1 MSEGCPGSKTMDF
14 SEKDEQAEETGEIN
28 RDNQRQSQLKQWP
41 IQLHLVS
48 PEAPYFQE
56 KDILLAAD
64 CVPFALAD
72 FHKDYL
78 KGKSLAI
85 ACPKLDSEQEIYVDK
100 IAALIDDS
108 KINTLTV
115 MIMKVPC
122 CMGLTQIAKSG
133 VDKATRKIPIKQ
145 VVVDVAGG
153 QILSED
159 WI

>member
-1 MSEGCPGSKTMDF
+1 MSEGCPGSQTMDF
-14 SEKDEQAEETGEIN
+14 SEEDAQAEETGE
-28 RDNQRQSQLKQWP
+28 RLSQLKQWP

-56 KDILLAAD
+56 KDILLVAD

-85 ACPKLDSEQEIYVDK
+85 GCPKLDSEQEIYIDK

-122 CMGLTQIAKSG
+122 CMGLTHIAKSG
-133 VDKATRKIPIKQ
+133 SDKATRKIPIKQ

>member
-1 MSEGCPGSKTMDF
+1 MSDCCPGSRTMDF
-14 SEKDEQAEETGEIN
+14 SEKDEQAEETGA
-28 RDNQRQSQLKQWP
+28 RQSQLKQWP

-48 PEAPYFQE
+48 PQAPYFQE
-56 KDILLAAD
+56 RDILLVAD

-100 IAALIDDS
+100 ITALIDDS

-122 CMGLTQIAKSG
+122 CMGLTHIAKSG
-133 VDKATRKIPIKQ
+133 AEKAARKIPIKQ

-153 QILSED
+153 QILSEE
-159 WI
+159 WV

>member
-1 MSEGCPGSKTMDF
+1 MSDGCPGSQTMDF
-14 SEKDEQAEETGEIN
+14 SEKDEQAEETGA
-28 RDNQRQSQLKQWP
+28 RQSQLKQWP
-41 IQLHLVS
+41 IQMHLVS
-48 PEAPYFQE
+48 PKAPYFQE
-56 KDILLAAD
+56 KDVLLAAD

-85 ACPKLDSEQEIYVDK
+85 ACPKLDQQQEIYTEK
-100 IAALIDDS
+100 IKDLIDES

-115 MIMKVPC
+115 MIMQVPC
-122 CMGLTQIAKSG
+122 CMGLTQLAKAG
-133 VDKATRKIPIKQ
+133 ADQATRKIPIKQ
-145 VVVDVAGG
+145 VVVSVEGG

>member
-1 MSEGCPGSKTMDF
+1 MGDCCPSSQTMDF
-14 SEKDEQAEETGEIN
+14 SEEDAQAEETGA
-28 RDNQRQSQLKQWP
+28 RQSQQKQWP

-56 KDILLAAD
+56 KDILLVAD

-85 ACPKLDSEQEIYVDK
+85 ACPKLDSEQEIYIDK

-122 CMGLTQIAKSG
+122 CMGLTHIAKSG
-133 VDKATRKIPIKQ
+133 SDKATRKIPIKQ

>member
-1 MSEGCPGSKTMDF
+1 MGEGCPGSQTMDF
-14 SEKDEQAEETGEIN
+14 SEENEQAEETGA
-28 RDNQRQSQLKQWP
+28 RQSQLKQWP

-56 KDILLAAD
+56 KDILIVAD

-85 ACPKLDSEQEIYVDK
+85 GCPKLDSEQEIYVDK
-100 IAALIDDS
+100 IAALIDDA

-122 CMGLTQIAKSG
+122 CMGLTHIAQSG

>member
-1 MSEGCPGSKTMDF
+1 MSDCCPGSKTMDF
-14 SEKDEQAEETGEIN
+14 NENDAQGENETGE
-28 RDNQRQSQLKQWP
+28 RQSQLRQWP

-48 PEAPYFQE
+48 PQAPYFQE

-100 IAALIDDS
+100 IASLIDDA
-108 KINTLTV
+108 KINTLSV
-115 MIMKVPC
+115 IIMQVPC
-122 CMGLTQIAKSG
+122 CMGL
-133 VDKATRKIPIKQ
+133 
-145 VVVDVAGG
+145 
-153 QILSED
+153 
-159 WI
+159 

>member
-1 MSEGCPGSKTMDF
+1 MGEGCPSSQTMDF
-14 SEKDEQAEETGEIN
+14 SDDDSQVDETGA
-28 RDNQRQSQLKQWP
+28 RQSQLKQWP

-56 KDILLAAD
+56 KDILLVAD

-85 ACPKLDSEQEIYVDK
+85 ACPKLDSEQEIYIDK

-122 CMGLTQIAKSG
+122 CMGLTHIAKSG
-133 VDKATRKIPIKQ
+133 SDKATRKIPIKQ

>member
-1 MSEGCPGSKTMDF
+1 MGEGCPGSQTMDF
-14 SEKDEQAEETGEIN
+14 SEENEQAEETGA
-28 RDNQRQSQLKQWP
+28 RQSQLKQWP

-56 KDILLAAD
+56 KDILLVAD

-85 ACPKLDSEQEIYVDK
+85 GCPKLDSEQEIYVDK
-100 IAALIDDS
+100 IAALIDDA

-122 CMGLTQIAKSG
+122 CMGLTHIAQSG

-153 QILSED
+153 QILSDD

>member
-14 SEKDEQAEETGEIN
+14 SEKDEQAEETGA
-28 RDNQRQSQLKQWP
+28 RQSQLKQWP

-56 KDILLAAD
+56 KDILLVAD

-100 IAALIDDS
+100 IAALIDES

-115 MIMKVPC
+115 MIMQVPC
-122 CMGLTQIAKSG
+122 CMGLTQIAKAG
-133 VDKATRKIPIKQ
+133 ADKATRKIPIKQ
-145 VVVDVAGG
+145 IVVDVAAG
-153 QILSED
+153 QILSEE
-159 WI
+159 WV

>member
-1 MSEGCPGSKTMDF
+1 MSEGCPGSQTMDF
-14 SEKDEQAEETGEIN
+14 SEENEQAEETGV
-28 RDNQRQSQLKQWP
+28 RQSQLKQWP

-56 KDILLAAD
+56 KDILLVAD

-85 ACPKLDSEQEIYVDK
+85 GCPKLDSEQEIYVDK
-100 IAALIDDS
+100 IAALIDDA

-122 CMGLTQIAKSG
+122 CMGLTHIAQSG

>member
-1 MSEGCPGSKTMDF
+1 MGEGCPGSQTMDF
-14 SEKDEQAEETGEIN
+14 NEEDAQAEEAGAA
-28 RDNQRQSQLKQWP
+28 RQSQLKQWP

-56 KDILLAAD
+56 KDILLVAD

-78 KGKSLAI
+78 KGRSLAI
-85 ACPKLDSEQEIYVDK
+85 ACPKLDSEQEIYIDK
-100 IAALIDDS
+100 IAALIDDA

-115 MIMKVPC
+115 IIMKVPC

-145 VVVDVAGG
+145 VVVDVEGG
-153 QILSED
+153 EILSDD

>member
-1 MSEGCPGSKTMDF
+1 MSEGCPGSQTMDF
-14 SEKDEQAEETGEIN
+14 SEENEQAEETGA
-28 RDNQRQSQLKQWP
+28 RQSQLKQWP

-56 KDILLAAD
+56 KDILLVAD

-85 ACPKLDSEQEIYVDK
+85 GCPKLDSEQEIYVDK
-100 IAALIDDS
+100 IAALIDDA

-122 CMGLTQIAKSG
+122 CMGLTHIAQSG

-153 QILSED
+153 QILSDD

>member
-1 MSEGCPGSKTMDF
+1 MGEGCPSSQTMDF
-14 SEKDEQAEETGEIN
+14 SDDDAQADGTGA
-28 RDNQRQSQLKQWP
+28 RQSQLKQWP

-56 KDILLAAD
+56 KDILLVAD

-85 ACPKLDSEQEIYVDK
+85 ACPKLDSEQEIYIDK

-122 CMGLTQIAKSG
+122 CMGLTHIAKSG
-133 VDKATRKIPIKQ
+133 SDKATRKIPIKQ

>member
-1 MSEGCPGSKTMDF
+1 MGEGCPGSQTMDF
-14 SEKDEQAEETGEIN
+14 SEENEQAEETGA
-28 RDNQRQSQLKQWP
+28 RQSQLKQWP

-56 KDILLAAD
+56 KDILLVAD

-85 ACPKLDSEQEIYVDK
+85 ACPKLDSEQEIYIDK

-122 CMGLTQIAKSG
+122 CMGLTHIAKSG
-133 VDKATRKIPIKQ
+133 SDKATRKIPIKQ

>member
-1 MSEGCPGSKTMDF
+1 MDF
-14 SEKDEQAEETGEIN
+14 SEEDAQAEETGA
-28 RDNQRQSQLKQWP
+28 RKSQLKQWP

-56 KDILLAAD
+56 KDILLVAD

-85 ACPKLDSEQEIYVDK
+85 ACPKLDSEQEIYIDK
-100 IAALIDDS
+100 VAALIDDS

-115 MIMKVPC
+115 VIMKVPC

-145 VVVDVAGG
+145 VVVDVEGG
-153 QILSED
+153 EILSDD

>member
-1 MSEGCPGSKTMDF
+1 MDF
-14 SEKDEQAEETGEIN
+14 SEEDAQAEETGA
-28 RDNQRQSQLKQWP
+28 RQSQLKQWP

-78 KGKSLAI
+78 KGRSLAI
-85 ACPKLDSEQEIYVDK
+85 ACPKLDSEQEIYIDK

-115 MIMKVPC
+115 VIMKVPC

-133 VDKATRKIPIKQ
+133 ADKATRKIPIKQ
-145 VVVDVAGG
+145 VVVDVEGG
-153 QILSED
+153 EILSDD

>member
-1 MSEGCPGSKTMDF
+1 MSDCCPGSRTMDF
-14 SEKDEQAEETGEIN
+14 SEKDEQAEEAGA
-28 RDNQRQSQLKQWP
+28 RQSQLKQWP

-48 PEAPYFQE
+48 PQAPYFQE
-56 KDILLAAD
+56 RDILLVAD

-100 IAALIDDS
+100 ITALIDDS

-122 CMGLTQIAKSG
+122 CMGLTHIAKSG
-133 VDKATRKIPIKQ
+133 AEKATRKIPIKQ

-153 QILSED
+153 QILSEE
-159 WI
+159 WV

>member
-1 MSEGCPGSKTMDF
+1 MSEGCPGSQTMDF
-14 SEKDEQAEETGEIN
+14 SEKDEQAEETGA
-28 RDNQRQSQLKQWP
+28 RQSQLKQWP

-56 KDILLAAD
+56 KDILLVAD
-64 CVPFALAD
+64 CVPFSLAD

-78 KGKSLAI
+78 KGRSLAI
-85 ACPKLDSEQEIYVDK
+85 ACPKLDSEQEIYIDK

-122 CMGLTQIAKSG
+122 CMGLTHIAKSG
-133 VDKATRKIPIKQ
+133 ADKATRKIPIKQ

>member
-1 MSEGCPGSKTMDF
+1 MGDCCPSSETKDF
-14 SEKDEQAEETGEIN
+14 SEEDAQAEETGA
-28 RDNQRQSQLKQWP
+28 RQSQLKQWP

-85 ACPKLDSEQEIYVDK
+85 ACPKLDSEQEIYIDK

-115 MIMKVPC
+115 VIMKVPC

-153 QILSED
+153 QVLSED

>member
-1 MSEGCPGSKTMDF
+1 MGEGCPSSQTMDF
-14 SEKDEQAEETGEIN
+14 SDDDSQADETGA
-28 RDNQRQSQLKQWP
+28 RQSQLKQWP

-56 KDILLAAD
+56 KDILLVAD

-85 ACPKLDSEQEIYVDK
+85 ACPKLDSEQEIYIDK

-122 CMGLTQIAKSG
+122 CMGLTHIAKSG
-133 VDKATRKIPIKQ
+133 ADKATRKIPIKQ

>member
-1 MSEGCPGSKTMDF
+1 MGDCCPGSQTMDF
-14 SEKDEQAEETGEIN
+14 SEKDEQAEETGA
-28 RDNQRQSQLKQWP
+28 RQSQLKQWP

-56 KDILLAAD
+56 KDILLVAD

-85 ACPKLDSEQEIYVDK
+85 ACPKLDSEQEIYVEK
-100 IAALIDDS
+100 ITSLIDES

-122 CMGLTQIAKSG
+122 CMGLTHIAKSG
-133 VDKATRKIPIKQ
+133 ADKATRKIPIKQ

>member
-1 MSEGCPGSKTMDF
+1 MGEGCPSSQTMDF
-14 SEKDEQAEETGEIN
+14 SEENEQAEETGA
-28 RDNQRQSQLKQWP
+28 RQSQLKQWP

-56 KDILLAAD
+56 KDILLVAD

-85 ACPKLDSEQEIYVDK
+85 GCPKLDSEQEIYVDK
-100 IAALIDDS
+100 IAALIDDA

-122 CMGLTQIAKSG
+122 CMGLTHIAQSG

>member
-1 MSEGCPGSKTMDF
+1 MDF
-14 SEKDEQAEETGEIN
+14 NEETEQAEETGA
-28 RDNQRQSQLKQWP
+28 RQSQLKQWP

-56 KDILLAAD
+56 KDIILAAD
-64 CVPFALAD
+64 CVPFAFAD

-122 CMGLTQIAKSG
+122 CMGLSQIAKSG

>member
-1 MSEGCPGSKTMDF
+1 MGEGCPGSQTMDF
-14 SEKDEQAEETGEIN
+14 SEESEQAEETGA
-28 RDNQRQSQLKQWP
+28 RQSQLKQWP

-56 KDILLAAD
+56 KDILLVAD

-85 ACPKLDSEQEIYVDK
+85 GCPKLDSEQEIYVDK
-100 IAALIDDS
+100 IAALIDDA

-122 CMGLTQIAKSG
+122 CMGLTHIAQSG